1 MAFRFPSEQSVV
13 HQGYY
18 LLKALRPQQ
27 WVKNLLVFA
36 GVLFS
41 RHLMDVDRLLV
52 AFAAFCLFCLV
63 SGSVYIVNDLLDL
76 KQDRIHPDK
85 CQRPLAS
92 GALKVWVAL
101 GCVGLIFPL
110 SLWEAFRI
118 SPVFGWIVG
127 FYFLQNLLY
136 SIFLKRVVI
145 LDVMVIGLGFVLRAV
160 AGAVAVGVEVSSW
173 LILCTFL
180 LALFLGFSKRRQE
193 IVKLKG
199 AGEDHRSV
207 LAEYSPQ
214 FLDMMIGIVTAST
227 LMSYALYT
235 TSEQTVQ
242 KFGTTH
248 LVLTT
253 PFVIY
258 GIFRYLYLMHRREQ
272 GDNPTRILLTDPA
285 ILANILLWL
294 LAVVG
299 IVYFGY

>member
-1 MAFRFPSEQSVV
+1 MSFVRAIFR
-13 HQGYY
+13 QGYY
-18 LLKALRPQQ
+18 LTKALRPHQ

-36 GVLFS
+36 GVLFAK
-41 RHLMDVDRLLV
+41 HLLDVDRVLMAV
-52 AFAAFCLFCLV
+52 SAFCIFCLV

-76 KQDRIHPDK
+76 EQDRIHPDK

-101 GCVGLIFPL
+101 GCVGLILPF
-110 SLWEAFRI
+110 SLWEACRL
-118 SPVFGWIVG
+118 SPAFGWITG
-127 FYFLQNLLY
+127 LYFLQNLLY
-136 SIFLKRVVI
+136 SIYLKRMVI
-145 LDVMVIGLGFVLRAV
+145 LDVMVIGLGFVMRAV

-199 AGEDHRSV
+199 AGEEHRSV

-214 FLDMMIGIVTAST
+214 FLDTMIGIVTAST

-258 GIFRYLYLMHRREQ
+258 GIFRYLYLMHRRDQ
-272 GDNPTRILLTDPA
+272 GDNPTRVLLTDSA
-285 ILANILLWL
+285 LLVNILLWL
-294 LAVVG
+294 VAVTG